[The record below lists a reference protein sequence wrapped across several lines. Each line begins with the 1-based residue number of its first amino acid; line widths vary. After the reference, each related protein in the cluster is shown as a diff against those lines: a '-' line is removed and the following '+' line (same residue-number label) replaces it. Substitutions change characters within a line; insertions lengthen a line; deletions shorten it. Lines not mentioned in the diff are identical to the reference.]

1 MRRTR
6 QVLAVMLVATALCAD
21 RGAAALSSDPPRAQ
35 SEPARTSLAAR
46 IIRGLSRTLGQSA
59 DVMLARQDVRPGR
72 PLVRGPA
79 AMADQSPGRP
89 NLPISPFQFRLPPPA
104 A

>member
-21 RGAAALSSDPPRAQ
+21 RGAAALSSASPRVHA
-35 SEPARTSLAAR
+35 EPTKTSLTAR

-59 DVMLARQDVRPGR
+59 DVVLARQDIRPGR
-72 PLVRGPA
+72 AVLTGPAPLVA
-79 AMADQSPGRP
+79 QSPGAP
-89 NLPISPFQFRLPPPA
+89 HLPVSPFQFRLPPPVV
-104 A
+104 